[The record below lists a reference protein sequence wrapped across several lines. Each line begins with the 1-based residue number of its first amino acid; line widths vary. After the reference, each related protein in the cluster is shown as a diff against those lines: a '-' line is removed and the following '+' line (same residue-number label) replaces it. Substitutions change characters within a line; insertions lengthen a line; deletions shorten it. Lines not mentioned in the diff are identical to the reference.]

1 MFRQAFCLVSRCL
14 LFTESKSLQSKW
26 RGGLMGASGY
36 TKIQISLKKVKRLSG
51 VKEWQRGFFAK
62 NRFGQ
67 MCRFCFIRCKMWL
80 LNYVPKTIQTKQQK
94 DRNQWTN
101 ILYWLIN
108 KKTDSQ
114 EINKKLSTNG
124 RFVVWG
130 ILGVLNPFH
139 LRGCRTS
146 NHWTP
151 NHQFNLT
158 H

>member
-139 LRGCRTS
+139 LRGCQDFK
-146 NHWTP
+146 P
-151 NHQFNLT
+151 LDPKPPI
-158 H
+158 